1 MATIHIRSGKSNL
14 DCNNRKLSNIQSVPF
29 KIHAD
34 CDANVNKY
42 FNNYIKTDE
51 KGQTSASFRGYPLKG
66 KPLGLPEG
74 YVGVVLH
81 ESVKP
86 ETEKCERKFYVT
98 YKFSKIHYWNWDKAP
113 SDNDSIVQALQ
124 WMDIAEA
131 LHSPILEE

>member
-51 KGQTSASFRGYPLKG
+51 KGRKYIFFNFSCKNLKM
-66 KPLGLPEG
+66 
-74 YVGVVLH
+74 
-81 ESVKP
+81 
-86 ETEKCERKFYVT
+86 
-98 YKFSKIHYWNWDKAP
+98 IHA
-113 SDNDSIVQALQ
+113 
-124 WMDIAEA
+124 
-131 LHSPILEE
+131 